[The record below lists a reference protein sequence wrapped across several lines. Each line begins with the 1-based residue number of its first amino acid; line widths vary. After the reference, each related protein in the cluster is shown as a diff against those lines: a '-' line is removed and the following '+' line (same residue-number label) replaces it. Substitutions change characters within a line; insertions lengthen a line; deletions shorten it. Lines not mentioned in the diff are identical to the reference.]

1 MGNTE
6 ETATEETL
14 EREGTSNAGRGDTE
28 PAREVQAPD
37 GCPSPLEIRPYDPS
51 EDPDADTPDPEGD
64 GTPEPWE
71 TRTRDALLA
80 VLEAQRLAFDAIRDC
95 AVEDALGQLALDI
108 NTLETVAASLRG
120 LIGADAEDADL

>member
-6 ETATEETL
+6 ETAAEETL
-14 EREGTSNAGRGDTE
+14 EREGASSAE
-28 PAREVQAPD
+28 PVREVQAPD

-51 EDPDADTPDPEGD
+51 ADPDADTPDPEGD

-108 NTLETVAASLRG
+108 NTLETVAASLRS